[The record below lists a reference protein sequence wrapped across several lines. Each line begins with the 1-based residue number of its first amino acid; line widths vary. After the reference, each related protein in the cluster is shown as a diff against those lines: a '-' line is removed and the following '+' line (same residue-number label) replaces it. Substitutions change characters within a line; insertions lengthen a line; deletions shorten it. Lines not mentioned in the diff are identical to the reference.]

1 MDASTCLSSSV
12 AKTFQ
17 SDKNMLLLYSET
29 RVCIDELALFY
40 FLLHASPHW
49 AKTSLKHK
57 KNLRVLFSKFGFYVK
72 INIKYVI
79 IHHCLKSKNPIRKNQ
94 TDFAQCVLLRL

>member
-1 MDASTCLSSSV
+1 MGTSTCLSSSV

-49 AKTSLKHK
+49 AKTALKH
-57 KNLRVLFSKFGFYVK
+57 LRVLFSKFLFYVN
-72 INIKYVI
+72 ISIKYFI
-79 IHHCLKSKNPIRKNQ
+79 IHHYLTVWGPKIDIWPRKMLLLKKNKE
-94 TDFAQCVLLRL
+94 F